1 MANGHRGRGSPGRSD
16 ETRIAPQ
23 EEDERTH
30 PPRAKRADET
40 RMAPAVE
47 RAVEPEAE
55 QPEGEYRTMFATHAA
70 LFAERL
76 RDRFAK
82 KIYGRTPHRVLRIDE
97 PEGPSTAGGKLARQ
111 PISLVPRK
119 GTAPTIVCGWVD
131 VARKE
136 AHLRGHESVAKRY
149 EAHHGTPIDIAEEDY
164 ERCIDDLSEALVAG
178 GIKVRVLIPEESAA
192 PRAPSPAPE
201 AGAQGF
207 PLWMVG
213 ALGATAFLLGLMVG
227 RMMG

>member
-1 MANGHRGRGSPGRSD
+1 
-16 ETRIAPQ
+16 
-23 EEDERTH
+23 
-30 PPRAKRADET
+30 
-40 RMAPAVE
+40 MAPVVE
-47 RAVEPEAE
+47 PDAEPEAE
-55 QPEGEYRTMFATHAA
+55 QPEGGEYRTMFATHAA

-76 RDRFAK
+76 KDRFAK

-111 PISLVPRK
+111 PISLVPRR

-136 AHLRGHESVAKRY
+136 AQLRGHESVAKRY
-149 EAHHGTPIDIAEEDY
+149 EAHHGAPIDIAEEDY
-164 ERCIDDLSEALVAG
+164 ERCIDDLSEALTGG
-178 GIKVRVLIPEESAA
+178 GIKVRVVIPEEA
-192 PRAPSPAPE
+192 PARQTASPAPE

-213 ALGATAFLLGLMVG
+213 AVGATAFLLGLMIG
-227 RMMG
+227 RMTG

>member
-1 MANGHRGRGSPGRSD
+1 
-16 ETRIAPQ
+16 
-23 EEDERTH
+23 
-30 PPRAKRADET
+30 
-40 RMAPAVE
+40 MAPVVE
-47 RAVEPEAE
+47 PDVEPEAE
-55 QPEGEYRTMFATHAA
+55 QPEGGEYRTMFATHAA

-76 RDRFAK
+76 KDRFSK

-111 PISLVPRK
+111 PISLVPRR

-136 AHLRGHESVAKRY
+136 AQLRGHESVAKRY

-164 ERCIDDLSEALVAG
+164 ERCIDDLSEALTGG
-178 GIKVRVLIPEESAA
+178 GIKVRVVIPEEPTARQASA
-192 PRAPSPAPE
+192 PAPE

>member
-1 MANGHRGRGSPGRSD
+1 MANGDRGRGNPGRSD
-16 ETRIAPQ
+16 ETRVAPR
-23 EEDERTH
+23 EEDERT
-30 PPRAKRADET
+30 PPRQRRADET
-40 RMAPAVE
+40 RMAPV
-47 RAVEPEAE
+47 VEPDAE
-55 QPEGEYRTMFATHAA
+55 PEPEPPAGEYRTMFATHAA
-70 LFAERL
+70 LFADRL

-111 PISLVPRK
+111 SISLIPRR

-136 AHLRGHESVAKRY
+136 AHLRGHESVARRY
-149 EAHHGTPIDIAEEDY
+149 EAHHGTPIDLGEEDY
-164 ERCIDDLSEALVAG
+164 ERCIDDLAEALTGG

-192 PRAPSPAPE
+192 PRGASPAPE
-201 AGAQGF
+201 TGAQGF

-213 ALGATAFLLGLMVG
+213 ALGATAFLLGMMVG
-227 RMMG
+227 RLTG

>member
-1 MANGHRGRGSPGRSD
+1 
-16 ETRIAPQ
+16 
-23 EEDERTH
+23 
-30 PPRAKRADET
+30 
-40 RMAPAVE
+40 MAPVTELNTAPHK
-47 RAVEPEAE
+47 APEAE
-55 QPEGEYRTMFATHAA
+55 PPEVEFRTMFATHAA

-76 RDRFAK
+76 KDRFSK

-111 PISLVPRK
+111 PISLVPRR
-119 GTAPTIVCGWVD
+119 GSAPTIVCGWVD

-136 AHLRGHESVAKRY
+136 AQLRGHEAVAKRY

-164 ERCIDDLSEALVAG
+164 ERCIDDLSEALTAG
-178 GIKVRVLIPEESAA
+178 GIKVRVVIPEEATTRQASSAA
-192 PRAPSPAPE
+192 PE
-201 AGAQGF
+201 TGAQGF

-213 ALGATAFLLGLMVG
+213 AAGATAFLLGMMVG

>member
-1 MANGHRGRGSPGRSD
+1 
-16 ETRIAPQ
+16 
-23 EEDERTH
+23 
-30 PPRAKRADET
+30 
-40 RMAPAVE
+40 MAPVVE
-47 RAVEPEAE
+47 PDAEPEAE
-55 QPEGEYRTMFATHAA
+55 QPEGGEYRTMFATHAA

-76 RDRFAK
+76 KDRFSK

-111 PISLVPRK
+111 PISLVPRR

-136 AHLRGHESVAKRY
+136 AQLRGHESVAKRY

-164 ERCIDDLSEALVAG
+164 ERCIDDLSEALTGG
-178 GIKVRVLIPEESAA
+178 GIKVRVVIPEESAA
-192 PRAPSPAPE
+192 RPASSPAPG